1 MDLMENIP
9 EKNENKITK
18 VKLWLIIVLVLIF
31 LLIIGAIAIFI
42 YSQSLAKSRFKFY
55 IDGKAQSGYAQ
66 DLFLY
71 EGENVYI
78 SIRDVATLL
87 GYNTYNGGYGQ
98 YTEDRTKCYVT
109 NSLEAVSFEA
119 NSNKMYKYNIVQN
132 EDNESQ
138 LFTMDEVIK
147 TSGSKLYISTDG
159 LARAF
164 NVMVNRDIENN
175 SISIFTLGYLADY
188 YSKQIT
194 NAAITADTSGFSES
208 VTFNNQ
214 KAVLYDMMVV
224 KDPTTNQYGVVSIS
238 DPNNQI
244 IGSRYASIEF
254 IEGSND
260 FIVETAESKVGI
272 IGSDGITKVR
282 FDYDEIKEIDKNL
295 GLYLVTSNNKEGV
308 VNRNGKIIVYQEYDQ
323 IGLPNTLND
332 SNVTNKYI
340 LFENC
345 IPVCRDELWGL
356 IDINGNQIL
365 PLEYNGFG
373 CSGQNSQDSRAADV
387 VIIPEINGIVVEKD
401 EANGNSTVRK
411 YGIINSDATLIIN
424 IVLDSVYSITS
435 QGEVTYYASVQNQI
449 LDIVEFLYQ
458 QQAGNGDGTL
468 NTGEEQNTNSAVNA
482 VTE

>member
-1 MDLMENIP
+1 M
-9 EKNENKITK
+9 
-18 VKLWLIIVLVLIF
+18 
-31 LLIIGAIAIFI
+31 
-42 YSQSLAKSRFKFY
+42 
-55 IDGKAQSGYAQ
+55 
-66 DLFLY
+66 
-71 EGENVYI
+71 
-78 SIRDVATLL
+78 
-87 GYNTYNGGYGQ
+87 
-98 YTEDRTKCYVT
+98 
-109 NSLEAVSFEA
+109 
-119 NSNKMYKYNIVQN
+119 
-132 EDNESQ
+132 
-138 LFTMDEVIK
+138 
-147 TSGSKLYISTDG
+147 
-159 LARAF
+159 
-164 NVMVNRDIENN
+164 
-175 SISIFTLGYLADY
+175 
-188 YSKQIT
+188 
-194 NAAITADTSGFSES
+194 
-208 VTFNNQ
+208 
-214 KAVLYDMMVV
+214 
-224 KDPTTNQYGVVSIS
+224 
-238 DPNNQI
+238 
-244 IGSRYASIEF
+244 
-254 IEGSND
+254 
-260 FIVETAESKVGI
+260 
-272 IGSDGITKVR
+272 
-282 FDYDEIKEIDKNL
+282 NL
-295 GLYLVTSNNKEGV
+295 GLYRVTSNNKEGV